1 LLPDGR
7 PDVTLFESLLPLP
20 PAGFF
25 APPGIA
31 PLALP
36 LPPPD
41 TPLVIIRTPQTAVV
55 APRNRGGRCMAPLHD
70 TANDAPVKNFLRP
83 AVGTAKDPAQRR
95 RAGFLD
101 PVFR

>member
-1 LLPDGR
+1 
-7 PDVTLFESLLPLP
+7 
-20 PAGFF
+20 
-25 APPGIA
+25 
-31 PLALP
+31 
-36 LPPPD
+36 
-41 TPLVIIRTPQTAVV
+41 
-55 APRNRGGRCMAPLHD
+55 MAPLHD